1 MTGSAGERSPLQD
14 TEPPVMT
21 RIVTFGTFDLLHV
34 GHVNILRRARA
45 LGSYLV
51 VGVSSDELNV
61 RKKGLQPAYST
72 EDRVAIVAALRC
84 VDEVFVEHSLEEKRA
99 YLVRH
104 RADVLVMGD
113 DWAGRF
119 DEFSDVCRVVY
130 LPRTEGISTTE
141 VKSHIRTAGAGPV
154 RPLRVA

>member
-1 MTGSAGERSPLQD
+1 
-14 TEPPVMT
+14 MT
-21 RIVTFGTFDLLHV
+21 RVVTFGTFDLLHV

-61 RKKGLQPAYST
+61 RKKGLQPAYAT
-72 EDRVAIVAALRC
+72 EDRVAIVAALRY

-141 VKSHIRTAGAGPV
+141 VKTHIKTASAGPV
-154 RPLRVA
+154 RPRRVA

>member
-1 MTGSAGERSPLQD
+1 VTHRADEPSSLQH
-14 TEPPVMT
+14 TESSVMT

-45 LGSYLV
+45 LGSHLV
-51 VGVSSDELNV
+51 VGVSSDELNF

-72 EDRVAIVAALRC
+72 EDRVGIVAALRY

-99 YLVRH
+99 YLVQH

-113 DWAGRF
+113 DWAGKF

-141 VKSHIRTAGAGPV
+141 VKTHIKSASAGPV
-154 RPLRVA
+154 RARRVA